1 MIDQIISAVAAWI
14 VAVISATGYFGVV
27 ILMAIELACIPL
39 PSEVIMP
46 FAGYLV
52 STGQFSLIGAATAGA
67 LGCNIGSTIAYYVA
81 AYGGRPVLERW
92 GEYVLISPA
101 ELKRADDVFSALR
114 LGHGVFRP
122 AAAGGADF
130 HRLSGGPRAHA
141 DAEIPGLHIPRLL
154 AVVFRARL
162 HRLCA
167 GRALEQRPDAA
178 ASCSTTSMPSS
189 RPCWWPALPGS
200 SGRAGASAADLERP
214 A

>member
-14 VAVISATGYFGVV
+14 VAVISATGYFGIV

-67 LGCNIGSTIAYYVA
+67 LGCNIGSTIAYYIA

-101 ELKRADDVFSALR
+101 EIKRADAFFLSATARPRCFSAGYCR
-114 LGHGVFRP
+114 WCG
-122 AAAGGADF
+122 
-130 HRLSGGPRAHA
+130 
-141 DAEIPGLHIPRLL
+141 
-154 AVVFRARL
+154 
-162 HRLCA
+162 
-167 GRALEQRPDAA
+167 
-178 ASCSTTSMPSS
+178 PSS
-189 RPCWWPALPGS
+189 PFPPASRGC
-200 SGRAGASAADLERP
+200 RC
-214 A
+214 